1 MPTVTKAIGSVHGV
15 REGRFFEWNMST
27 VKMGVVD
34 VTFGTTETYTTGGVD
49 VATGIRGQFSDVQE
63 IVGATVLYHNVA
75 GFVPMYNVAT
85 GKLQF
90 FGQEPTNTT
99 AGVIGLSEMA
109 DGSTAIS
116 GKVVRLLFFGL

>member
-1 MPTVTKAIGSVHGV
+1 MPTVTKAIGSVHGI
-15 REGRFFEWNMST
+15 REGRFLEWNTST

-34 VTFGTTETYTTGGVD
+34 VTFGSTETYTTGGID
-49 VATGIRGQFSDVQE
+49 VATGIMMQFADVQE
-63 IVGATVLYHNVA
+63 IVGATVLYHNVP
-75 GFVPMYNVAT
+75 GFVPVYDVAT
-85 GKLQF
+85 GRLRF

-109 DGSTAIS
+109 NGSTAIS

>member
-1 MPTVTKAIGSVHGV
+1 MPTITKAIGSVHGI
-15 REGRFFEWNMST
+15 REGRFLEWNMST

-34 VTFGTTETYTTGGVD
+34 VTFGSSETYSAGGVD
-49 VATGIRGQFSDVQE
+49 VATGIRSQFSDVQE
-63 IVGATVLYHNVA
+63 IVGVVVLYHNVT
-75 GFVPMYNVAT
+75 GFVPVYDVAT

-90 FGQEPTNTT
+90 FGQEPTDTT
-99 AGVIGLSEMA
+99 TGVVGLSEMV

>member
-1 MPTVTKAIGSVHGV
+1 MPTVTKAIGSAYGI
-15 REGRFFEWNMST
+15 REGRFLEWNMST

-34 VTFGTTETYTTGGVD
+34 VTFGSSETYSAGGVD

-63 IVGATVLYHNVA
+63 IVGAVVLYHNVT
-75 GFVPMYNVAT
+75 GFVPVYDVAT

-90 FGQEPTNTT
+90 FGQEPTDTT
-99 AGVIGLSEMA
+99 TGVVGLSEMV